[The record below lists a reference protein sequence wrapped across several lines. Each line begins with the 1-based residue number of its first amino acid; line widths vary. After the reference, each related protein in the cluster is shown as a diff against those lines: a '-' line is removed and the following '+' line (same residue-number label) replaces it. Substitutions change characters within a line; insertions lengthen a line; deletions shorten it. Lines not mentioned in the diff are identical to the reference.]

1 MVSNLIILKA
11 HVQLLRIGL
20 NNMEIRIEYLAYT
33 EQVNISNDS
42 PEKAAWK
49 DLYSFISDYLPLS
62 IVSYSDW
69 NITFPWRYFLSIKG
83 FIGQYFASHRDQYR
97 VIFSENAK
105 LMLKTANDTSYNTAL
120 LLCARTEEEIKQ
132 RLSNIGF
139 KRTLTKNQ
147 IHNLCKISH
156 LPGAATFSVPGAG
169 KTTEALAFFFVN
181 SAKTD
186 RLLVVA
192 PKNAFGAWDE
202 QLDACMG
209 KGYDSFVRLRGGGTA
224 IIAAMQ
230 TIPRFMIITYDQLV
244 RVKSTIID
252 LLSCGNVY
260 MFLDESHR
268 IKGGKQIKRADTI
281 LEMAHLP
288 KRKLIMSGTPMPQ
301 SPKDLISQFLFL
313 YPTKTVTETTV
324 IDLIQPV
331 FVRTT
336 KGQLGIPKLNHTV
349 VQVQMPKLQREIYKT
364 LKSEIRR
371 QLNPV
376 LSNSSKYE
384 LRRIGK
390 CVMKVMEFVSNPALL
405 ASDMNYV
412 FDHRVG
418 TLLRTSD
425 GPKIDYVCRR
435 ARELAIE
442 GRKVII
448 WSSFVQ
454 NVELIALRLS
464 DLGAEYI
471 HGKVDAGD
479 EADSDTREG
488 KIKRFHD
495 DPNCKVLVAN
505 PAACSEG
512 ISLHRVCQYA
522 IYLDRS
528 FNAAHYM
535 QSEDRIH
542 RLGLSSDAKP
552 QVEFVECVDSIDQVV
567 RSRLELKVRTMA
579 QALEDPSLNV
589 EISSVDYDEEAE
601 DYDSLTTDDAKA
613 VIEYFFSGDPND

>member
-1 MVSNLIILKA
+1 
-11 HVQLLRIGL
+11 
-20 NNMEIRIEYLAYT
+20 MEIKIDYLT
-33 EQVNISNDS
+33 QVEQVNISCDGSNTAS
-42 PEKAAWK
+42 WQA
-49 DLYSFISDYLPLS
+49 LYGFICDYLPMT
-62 IVSYSDW
+62 VVAYSGW
-69 NITFPWRYFLSIKG
+69 NIFFPWRYFLSVMRYLRQFFAAHRSEYKV
-83 FIGQYFASHRDQYR
+83 YFT
-97 VIFSENAK
+97 EKAK
-105 LMLKTANDTSYNTAL
+105 AQLKVANDTSYNASL
-120 LLCARTEEEIKQ
+120 SLSGRTEGDIKQ
-132 RLSNIGF
+132 QLKNIGF
-139 KRTLTKNQ
+139 KRDLTDNQ
-147 IHNLCKISH
+147 AYNLSKISH

-169 KTTEALAFFFVN
+169 KTTEALAFFFLN
-181 SAKTD
+181 ATESD

-202 QLDACMG
+202 QLAACMG
-209 KGYDSFVRLRGGGTA
+209 DTYEGFVRLRGGEAAIQTA
-224 IIAAMQ
+224 LL
-230 TIPRFMIITYDQLV
+230 TTPRFMLITYDQLP
-244 RVKSTIID
+244 RVKNTIVE
-252 LLSCGNVY
+252 LLSSGNVY

-268 IKGGKQIKRADTI
+268 IKGGKQIKRADAI

-313 YPTKTVTETTV
+313 YPTKDVSETTV
-324 IDLIQPV
+324 IDLIQPI

-336 KGQLGIPKLNHTV
+336 KGQLGIPQLNHKV
-349 VQVQMPKLQREIYKT
+349 VQVPMTQLQREIYKT

-376 LSNSSKYE
+376 LSDSSRYE

-405 ASDMNYV
+405 SNDMDYA
-412 FDHRVG
+412 FDRRVG
-418 TLLRTSD
+418 ALLLASD

-435 ARELAIE
+435 ARELAAE
-442 GRKVII
+442 NKKVLI

-454 NVELIALRLS
+454 NVELIAMRLS

-471 HGKVDAGD
+471 HGGVDAGD
-479 EADSDTREG
+479 ENDNDTREG

-495 DPNCKVLVAN
+495 DPTCKVLVAN

-512 ISLHRVCQYA
+512 ISLHTVCQYA

-542 RLGLSSDAKP
+542 RLGLAADAKP
-552 QVEFVECVDSIDQVV
+552 QVEFVECEDSVDQVV

-579 QALEDPSLNV
+579 QALDDPSLSV

-601 DYDSLTTDDAKA
+601 DYDSLTADDAKS
-613 VIEYFFSGDPND
+613 VIDYFFSGGQDD

>member
-1 MVSNLIILKA
+1 MD
-11 HVQLLRIGL
+11 
-20 NNMEIRIEYLAYT
+20 IRIDYLTYT

-42 PEKAAWK
+42 TDKAAWK
-49 DLYSFISDYLPLS
+49 SLYSFICDYLPMS
-62 IVSYSDW
+62 VVSYSDW
-69 NITFPWRYFLSIKG
+69 SITFPWRYFLSIKG
-83 FIGQYFASHRDQYR
+83 FVGQYLSARHNQYR
-97 VIFSENAK
+97 VVFTDNAK
-105 LMLKTANDTSYNTAL
+105 SMLKAANDTSYNTAL
-120 LLCARTEEEIKQ
+120 ALNARSEAEIKA
-132 RLSNIGF
+132 RLESIGF
-139 KRTLTKNQ
+139 KLSLTINQ
-147 IHNLCKISH
+147 LNNLKKISH

-181 SAKTD
+181 ATDID

-192 PKNAFGAWDE
+192 PKNAFSAWDE

-209 KGYDSFVRLRGGGTA
+209 ENYGKFVRLRGGEAA
-224 IIAAMQ
+224 IQIALR
-230 TIPRFMIITYDQLV
+230 TNPRFMLITYDQLS
-244 RVKSTIID
+244 RVKNTIVS
-252 LLSCGNVY
+252 LLSSGNIY

-268 IKGGKQIKRADTI
+268 IKGGKQIKRADAI

-301 SPKDLISQFLFL
+301 SPKDLISQFSFL
-313 YPTKTVTETTV
+313 YPTKDVTDTTV
-324 IDLIQPV
+324 IDLIQPI

-336 KGQLGIPKLNHTV
+336 KGQLGIPKLDHRV
-349 VQVQMPKLQREIYKT
+349 VQVPMTQLQREIYKT
-364 LKSEIRR
+364 LKSEVRR

-376 LSNSSKYE
+376 LSDSSRYE

-390 CVMKVMEFVSNPALL
+390 CVMKVMEFVSNPSLLSNDMDYAFDRRVGALL
-405 ASDMNYV
+405 
-412 FDHRVG
+412 
-418 TLLRTSD
+418 LESD

-435 ARELAIE
+435 ARQLAAE
-442 GRKVII
+442 GKKVLI

-471 HGKVDAGD
+471 HGGVDAGD
-479 EADSDTREG
+479 ESDFDTREG
-488 KIKRFHD
+488 KIKRFHTED
-495 DPNCKVLVAN
+495 TCKVLVAN

-512 ISLHRVCQYA
+512 ISLHKVCQYA

-542 RLGLSSDAKP
+542 RLGLSPDAKP
-552 QVEFVECVDSIDQVV
+552 QIEFVECEDSIDQVV
-567 RSRLELKVRTMA
+567 RTRLELKVKTMA
-579 QALEDPSLNV
+579 QALEDSSLSV

-601 DYDSLTTDDAKA
+601 DYDSLTADDAKA
-613 VIEYFFSGDPND
+613 VIEYFFSGDQND

>member
-1 MVSNLIILKA
+1 MD
-11 HVQLLRIGL
+11 
-20 NNMEIRIEYLAYT
+20 IRIDYLTYT

-42 PEKAAWK
+42 TDKAAWK
-49 DLYSFISDYLPLS
+49 SLYSFICDYLPMS
-62 IVSYSDW
+62 VVSYSDW
-69 NITFPWRYFLSIKG
+69 SITFPWRYFLSIKG
-83 FIGQYFASHRDQYR
+83 FVGQYFSARHNQYR
-97 VIFSENAK
+97 VVFTDNAK
-105 LMLKTANDTSYNTAL
+105 SMLKTANDTSYNTAL
-120 LLCARTEEEIKQ
+120 ALNARSEAEIKA
-132 RLSNIGF
+132 RLESIGF
-139 KRTLTKNQ
+139 KRSLTINQ
-147 IHNLCKISH
+147 LINLKKISH

-181 SAKTD
+181 ATDID

-192 PKNAFGAWDE
+192 PKNAFSAWDE

-209 KGYDSFVRLRGGGTA
+209 ENYGKFVRLRGGEAAIQTA
-224 IIAAMQ
+224 LQ
-230 TIPRFMIITYDQLV
+230 TNPRFMLITYDQLS
-244 RVKSTIID
+244 RVKNTIVS
-252 LLSCGNVY
+252 LLSSGNIY

-268 IKGGKQIKRADTI
+268 IKGGKQIKRADAI

-301 SPKDLISQFLFL
+301 SPKDLVSQFSFL
-313 YPTKTVTETTV
+313 YPTKDVTDTTV
-324 IDLIQPV
+324 IDLIQPI

-336 KGQLGIPKLNHTV
+336 KGQLGIPKLDHRV
-349 VQVQMPKLQREIYKT
+349 VQVPMTQLQREIYKT
-364 LKSEIRR
+364 LKSEVRR

-376 LSNSSKYE
+376 LSDSSRYE

-390 CVMKVMEFVSNPALL
+390 CVMKVMEFVSNPSLLSNDMDYAFDRRVGALL
-405 ASDMNYV
+405 
-412 FDHRVG
+412 
-418 TLLRTSD
+418 LESD

-435 ARELAIE
+435 ARQLAAE
-442 GRKVII
+442 GKKVLI

-471 HGKVDAGD
+471 HGGVDAGD
-479 EADSDTREG
+479 ESDFDTREG
-488 KIKRFHD
+488 KIKRFHTED
-495 DPNCKVLVAN
+495 TCKVLVAN

-512 ISLHRVCQYA
+512 ISLHKVCQYA

-542 RLGLSSDAKP
+542 RLGLSPDAKP
-552 QVEFVECVDSIDQVV
+552 QIEFVECEDSIDQVV
-567 RSRLELKVRTMA
+567 RTRLELKVKTMA
-579 QALEDPSLNV
+579 QALEDSSLRV

-601 DYDSLTTDDAKA
+601 DYDSLTADDAKA
-613 VIEYFFSGDPND
+613 VIEYFFSGDQND

>member
-1 MVSNLIILKA
+1 MD
-11 HVQLLRIGL
+11 
-20 NNMEIRIEYLAYT
+20 IRIDYLTYT

-42 PEKAAWK
+42 TDKAAWK
-49 DLYSFISDYLPLS
+49 SLYSFICDYLPMS
-62 IVSYSDW
+62 VVSYSDW
-69 NITFPWRYFLSIKG
+69 SITFPWRYFLSIKG
-83 FIGQYFASHRDQYR
+83 FVGQYFSARHNQYR
-97 VIFSENAK
+97 VVFTDNAK
-105 LMLKTANDTSYNTAL
+105 SMLKTANDTSYNTAL
-120 LLCARTEEEIKQ
+120 ALNAISEAEIKA
-132 RLSNIGF
+132 RLESIGF
-139 KRTLTKNQ
+139 KRSLTINQ
-147 IHNLCKISH
+147 LNNLKKISH

-181 SAKTD
+181 ATDID

-192 PKNAFGAWDE
+192 PKNAFSAWDE

-209 KGYDSFVRLRGGGTA
+209 ENYGKFVRLRGGEAA
-224 IIAAMQ
+224 IQIALR
-230 TIPRFMIITYDQLV
+230 TNPRFMLITYDQLS
-244 RVKSTIID
+244 RVKNTIVS
-252 LLSCGNVY
+252 LLSSGNIY

-268 IKGGKQIKRADTI
+268 IKGGKQIKRADAI

-301 SPKDLISQFLFL
+301 SPKDLVSQFSFL
-313 YPTKTVTETTV
+313 YPTKDVTDTTV
-324 IDLIQPV
+324 IDLIQPI

-336 KGQLGIPKLNHTV
+336 KGQLGIPKLDHRV
-349 VQVQMPKLQREIYKT
+349 VQVPMTQLQREIYKT
-364 LKSEIRR
+364 LKSEVRR

-376 LSNSSKYE
+376 LSDSSRYE

-390 CVMKVMEFVSNPALL
+390 CVMKVMEFVSNPSLLSNDMDYAFDRRVGALL
-405 ASDMNYV
+405 
-412 FDHRVG
+412 
-418 TLLRTSD
+418 LESD

-435 ARELAIE
+435 ARQLAAE
-442 GRKVII
+442 GKKVLI

-471 HGKVDAGD
+471 HGGVDAGNESD
-479 EADSDTREG
+479 FDTREG
-488 KIKRFHD
+488 KIKRFHTED
-495 DPNCKVLVAN
+495 TCKVLVAN

-512 ISLHRVCQYA
+512 ISLHKVCQYA

-542 RLGLSSDAKP
+542 RLGLSPDAKP
-552 QVEFVECVDSIDQVV
+552 QIEFVECEDSIDQVV
-567 RSRLELKVRTMA
+567 RTRLELKVKTMA
-579 QALEDPSLNV
+579 QALEDSSLSV

-601 DYDSLTTDDAKA
+601 DYDSLTADDAKA
-613 VIEYFFSGDPND
+613 VIEYFFSGDQND

>member
-1 MVSNLIILKA
+1 MD
-11 HVQLLRIGL
+11 
-20 NNMEIRIEYLAYT
+20 IRIDYLTYT

-42 PEKAAWK
+42 TDKAAWK
-49 DLYSFISDYLPLS
+49 SLYSFICDYLPMS
-62 IVSYSDW
+62 VVSYSDW
-69 NITFPWRYFLSIKG
+69 SITFPWRYFLSIKG
-83 FIGQYFASHRDQYR
+83 FVGQYLSARHNQYR
-97 VIFSENAK
+97 VVFTDNAK
-105 LMLKTANDTSYNTAL
+105 SMLKTANDTSYNTAL
-120 LLCARTEEEIKQ
+120 ALNARSEAEIKA
-132 RLSNIGF
+132 RLESIGF
-139 KRTLTKNQ
+139 KRSLTINQ
-147 IHNLCKISH
+147 LNNLKKISH

-181 SAKTD
+181 ATDID

-192 PKNAFGAWDE
+192 PKNAFSAWDE

-209 KGYDSFVRLRGGGTA
+209 ENYGKFVRLRGGEAA
-224 IIAAMQ
+224 IQIALR
-230 TIPRFMIITYDQLV
+230 TNPRFMLITYDQLS
-244 RVKSTIID
+244 RVKNTIVS
-252 LLSCGNVY
+252 LLSSGNIY

-268 IKGGKQIKRADTI
+268 IKGGKQIKRADAI

-301 SPKDLISQFLFL
+301 SPKDLISQFSFL
-313 YPTKTVTETTV
+313 YPTKDVTDTTV
-324 IDLIQPV
+324 IDLIQPI

-336 KGQLGIPKLNHTV
+336 KGQLGIPKLDHRV
-349 VQVQMPKLQREIYKT
+349 VQVPMTQLQREIYKT
-364 LKSEIRR
+364 LKSEVRR

-376 LSNSSKYE
+376 LSDSSRYE

-390 CVMKVMEFVSNPALL
+390 CVMKVMEFVSNPSLLSNDMDYAFDRRVGALL
-405 ASDMNYV
+405 
-412 FDHRVG
+412 
-418 TLLRTSD
+418 LESD

-435 ARELAIE
+435 ARQLAAE
-442 GRKVII
+442 GKKVLI

-471 HGKVDAGD
+471 HGGVDAGD
-479 EADSDTREG
+479 ESDFDTREG
-488 KIKRFHD
+488 KIKRFHTED
-495 DPNCKVLVAN
+495 TCKVLVAN

-512 ISLHRVCQYA
+512 ISLHKVCQYA

-542 RLGLSSDAKP
+542 RLGLSPDAKP
-552 QVEFVECVDSIDQVV
+552 QIEFVECEDSIDQVV
-567 RSRLELKVRTMA
+567 RTRLELKVKTMA
-579 QALEDPSLNV
+579 QALEDSSLSV

-601 DYDSLTTDDAKA
+601 DYDSLTADDAKA
-613 VIEYFFSGDPND
+613 VIEYFFSGDQND

>member
-1 MVSNLIILKA
+1 MD
-11 HVQLLRIGL
+11 
-20 NNMEIRIEYLAYT
+20 IRIDYLTYT

-42 PEKAAWK
+42 TDKVAWK
-49 DLYSFISDYLPLS
+49 SLYSFICDYLPMS
-62 IVSYSDW
+62 VVSYSDW
-69 NITFPWRYFLSIKG
+69 SITFPWRYFLSIKG
-83 FIGQYFASHRDQYR
+83 FVGQYFSARHNQYR
-97 VIFSENAK
+97 VVFTDNARS
-105 LMLKTANDTSYNTAL
+105 MLKTANDTSYNTAL
-120 LLCARTEEEIKQ
+120 ALNARSEAEIKAH
-132 RLSNIGF
+132 LESIGF
-139 KRTLTKNQ
+139 KRSLTINQ
-147 IHNLCKISH
+147 LINLKKISH

-181 SAKTD
+181 ATDID

-192 PKNAFGAWDE
+192 PKNAFSAWDE

-209 KGYDSFVRLRGGGTA
+209 ENYGKFVRLRGGEAAIQTA
-224 IIAAMQ
+224 LQ
-230 TIPRFMIITYDQLV
+230 TNPRFMLITYDQLS
-244 RVKSTIID
+244 RVKNTIVS
-252 LLSCGNVY
+252 LLSSGNIY

-268 IKGGKQIKRADTI
+268 IKGGKQIKRADAI

-301 SPKDLISQFLFL
+301 SPKDLVSQFSFL
-313 YPTKTVTETTV
+313 YPTKDVTDTTV
-324 IDLIQPV
+324 IDLIQPI

-336 KGQLGIPKLNHTV
+336 KGQLGIPKLDHRV
-349 VQVQMPKLQREIYKT
+349 VQVPMTQLQREIYKT
-364 LKSEIRR
+364 LKSEVRR

-376 LSNSSKYE
+376 LSDSSRYE

-390 CVMKVMEFVSNPALL
+390 CVMKVMEFVSNPSLLSNDMDYAFDRRVGALL
-405 ASDMNYV
+405 
-412 FDHRVG
+412 
-418 TLLRTSD
+418 LESD

-435 ARELAIE
+435 ARQLAAE
-442 GRKVII
+442 GKKVLI

-471 HGKVDAGD
+471 HGGVDAGD
-479 EADSDTREG
+479 ESDFDTREG
-488 KIKRFHD
+488 KVKRFHTD
-495 DPNCKVLVAN
+495 DTCKVLVAN

-512 ISLHRVCQYA
+512 ISLHKVCQYA

-542 RLGLSSDAKP
+542 RLGLSPDAKP
-552 QVEFVECVDSIDQVV
+552 QIEFVECEDSIDQVV
-567 RSRLELKVRTMA
+567 RTRLELKVKTMA
-579 QALEDPSLNV
+579 QALEDSSLSV

-601 DYDSLTTDDAKA
+601 DYDSLTADDAKA
-613 VIEYFFSGDPND
+613 VIEYFFSGDQND

>member
-1 MVSNLIILKA
+1 MD
-11 HVQLLRIGL
+11 
-20 NNMEIRIEYLAYT
+20 IRIDYLTYT

-42 PEKAAWK
+42 TDKAAWK
-49 DLYSFISDYLPLS
+49 SLYSFICDYLPMS
-62 IVSYSDW
+62 VVSYSDW
-69 NITFPWRYFLSIKG
+69 SITFPWRYFLSIKG
-83 FIGQYFASHRDQYR
+83 FVGQYFSARHNQYR
-97 VIFSENAK
+97 VVFTDNAK
-105 LMLKTANDTSYNTAL
+105 SMLKAANDTSYNTAL
-120 LLCARTEEEIKQ
+120 ALNARSEAEIKA
-132 RLSNIGF
+132 RLESIGF
-139 KRTLTKNQ
+139 KRSLTINQ
-147 IHNLCKISH
+147 LNNLKKISH

-181 SAKTD
+181 ATDID

-192 PKNAFGAWDE
+192 PKNAFSAWDE

-209 KGYDSFVRLRGGGTA
+209 ENYGKFVRLRGGEAA
-224 IIAAMQ
+224 IQIDLR
-230 TIPRFMIITYDQLV
+230 TNPRFMLITYDQLS
-244 RVKSTIID
+244 RVKNTIVS
-252 LLSCGNVY
+252 LLSSGNIY

-268 IKGGKQIKRADTI
+268 IKGGKQIKRADAI

-301 SPKDLISQFLFL
+301 SPKDLISQFSFL
-313 YPTKTVTETTV
+313 YPTKDVTDTTV
-324 IDLIQPV
+324 IDLIQPI

-336 KGQLGIPKLNHTV
+336 KGQLGIPKLDHRV
-349 VQVQMPKLQREIYKT
+349 VQVPMTQLQREIYKT
-364 LKSEIRR
+364 LKSEVRR

-376 LSNSSKYE
+376 LSDSSRYE

-390 CVMKVMEFVSNPALL
+390 CVMKVMEFVSNPSLLSNDMDYAFDRRVGALL
-405 ASDMNYV
+405 
-412 FDHRVG
+412 
-418 TLLRTSD
+418 LESD

-435 ARELAIE
+435 ARQLAAE
-442 GRKVII
+442 GKKVLI

-471 HGKVDAGD
+471 HGGVDAGD
-479 EADSDTREG
+479 ESDFDTREG
-488 KIKRFHD
+488 KIKRFHTED
-495 DPNCKVLVAN
+495 TCKVLVAN

-512 ISLHRVCQYA
+512 ISLHKVCQYA

-542 RLGLSSDAKP
+542 RLGLSPDAKP
-552 QVEFVECVDSIDQVV
+552 QIEFVECEDSIDQVV
-567 RSRLELKVRTMA
+567 RTRLELKVKTMA
-579 QALEDPSLNV
+579 QALEDSSLSV

-601 DYDSLTTDDAKA
+601 DYDSLTADDAKA
-613 VIEYFFSGDPND
+613 VIEYFFSGDQND

>member
-1 MVSNLIILKA
+1 MD
-11 HVQLLRIGL
+11 
-20 NNMEIRIEYLAYT
+20 IRIDYLTYT

-42 PEKAAWK
+42 TDKVAWK
-49 DLYSFISDYLPLS
+49 SLYSFICDYLPMS
-62 IVSYSDW
+62 VVSYSDW
-69 NITFPWRYFLSIKG
+69 SITFPWRYFLSIKG
-83 FIGQYFASHRDQYR
+83 FVGQYLSARHNQYR
-97 VIFSENAK
+97 VVFTDNAK
-105 LMLKTANDTSYNTAL
+105 SMLKAANDTSYNTAL
-120 LLCARTEEEIKQ
+120 ALNARSEAEIKAH
-132 RLSNIGF
+132 LESIGF
-139 KRTLTKNQ
+139 KRSLTINQ
-147 IHNLCKISH
+147 LNNLKKISH

-181 SAKTD
+181 ATDID

-192 PKNAFGAWDE
+192 PKNAFSAWDE

-209 KGYDSFVRLRGGGTA
+209 ENYGKFVRLRGGEAA
-224 IIAAMQ
+224 IQIALR
-230 TIPRFMIITYDQLV
+230 TNPRFMLITYDQLS
-244 RVKSTIID
+244 RVKNTIVS
-252 LLSCGNVY
+252 LLSSGNIY

-268 IKGGKQIKRADTI
+268 IKGGKQIKRADAI

-301 SPKDLISQFLFL
+301 SPKDLVSQFSFL
-313 YPTKTVTETTV
+313 YPTKDVTDTTV
-324 IDLIQPV
+324 IDLIQPI

-336 KGQLGIPKLNHTV
+336 KGQLGIPKLDHRV
-349 VQVQMPKLQREIYKT
+349 VQVPMTQLQREIYKT
-364 LKSEIRR
+364 LKSEVRR

-376 LSNSSKYE
+376 LSDSSRYE

-390 CVMKVMEFVSNPALL
+390 CVMKVMEFVSNPSLLSNDMDYAFDRRVGALL
-405 ASDMNYV
+405 
-412 FDHRVG
+412 
-418 TLLRTSD
+418 LESD

-435 ARELAIE
+435 ARQLAAE
-442 GRKVII
+442 GKKVLI

-471 HGKVDAGD
+471 HGGVDAGD
-479 EADSDTREG
+479 ESDFDTREG
-488 KIKRFHD
+488 KIKRFHTED
-495 DPNCKVLVAN
+495 TCKVLVAN

-512 ISLHRVCQYA
+512 ISLHKVCQYA

-542 RLGLSSDAKP
+542 RLGLSPDAKP
-552 QVEFVECVDSIDQVV
+552 QIEFVECEDSIDQVV
-567 RSRLELKVRTMA
+567 RTRLELKVKTMA
-579 QALEDPSLNV
+579 QALEDSSLSV

-601 DYDSLTTDDAKA
+601 DYDSLTADDAKA
-613 VIEYFFSGDPND
+613 VIEYFFSGDQND

>member
-1 MVSNLIILKA
+1 MD
-11 HVQLLRIGL
+11 
-20 NNMEIRIEYLAYT
+20 IRIDYLTYT

-42 PEKAAWK
+42 TDKVAWK
-49 DLYSFISDYLPLS
+49 SLYSFICDYLPMS
-62 IVSYSDW
+62 VVSYSDW
-69 NITFPWRYFLSIKG
+69 SITFPWRYFLSVKG
-83 FIGQYFASHRDQYR
+83 FVGQYFSARHNQYR
-97 VIFSENAK
+97 VVFTDNAK
-105 LMLKTANDTSYNTAL
+105 SMLKTANDTSYNTAL
-120 LLCARTEEEIKQ
+120 ALNARSEAEIKAH
-132 RLSNIGF
+132 LESIGF
-139 KRTLTKNQ
+139 KRSLTINQ
-147 IHNLCKISH
+147 LNNLKKISH

-181 SAKTD
+181 ATDID

-192 PKNAFGAWDE
+192 PKNAFSAWDE

-209 KGYDSFVRLRGGGTA
+209 ENYGNFVRLRGGEAA
-224 IIAAMQ
+224 IQIALR
-230 TIPRFMIITYDQLV
+230 TNPRFMLITYDQLS
-244 RVKSTIID
+244 RVKNTIVS
-252 LLSCGNVY
+252 LLSSGNIY

-268 IKGGKQIKRADTI
+268 IKGGKQIKRADAI

-301 SPKDLISQFLFL
+301 SPKDLVSQFSFL
-313 YPTKTVTETTV
+313 YPTKDVTDTTV
-324 IDLIQPV
+324 IDLIQPI

-336 KGQLGIPKLNHTV
+336 KGQLGIPKLDHRV
-349 VQVQMPKLQREIYKT
+349 VQVPMTQLQREIYKT
-364 LKSEIRR
+364 LKSEVRR

-376 LSNSSKYE
+376 LSDSSRYE

-390 CVMKVMEFVSNPALL
+390 CVMKVMEFVSNPSLLSNDMDYAFDRRVGALL
-405 ASDMNYV
+405 
-412 FDHRVG
+412 
-418 TLLRTSD
+418 LESD

-435 ARELAIE
+435 ARQLAAE
-442 GRKVII
+442 GKKVLI

-471 HGKVDAGD
+471 HGGVDAGD
-479 EADSDTREG
+479 ESDFDTREG
-488 KIKRFHD
+488 KIKRFHTED
-495 DPNCKVLVAN
+495 TCKVLVAN

-512 ISLHRVCQYA
+512 ISLHKVCQYA

-542 RLGLSSDAKP
+542 RLGLSPDAKP
-552 QVEFVECVDSIDQVV
+552 QIEFVECEDSIDQVV
-567 RSRLELKVRTMA
+567 RTRLELKVKTMA
-579 QALEDPSLNV
+579 QALEDSSLSV

-601 DYDSLTTDDAKA
+601 DYDSLTADDAKA
-613 VIEYFFSGDPND
+613 VIEYFFSGDQND